1 MMTVSFLSHNFD
13 DDIITDSMSIF
24 CQIDYFVRPS
34 EILYGEARS
43 CSNGNYKLTKDIFD
57 FNLNYMYA

>member
-1 MMTVSFLSHNFD
+1 MKTVSFLSHNFD

-34 EILYGEARS
+34 EILYGEARHVQMAIT
-43 CSNGNYKLTKDIFD
+43 NLQRIFSTSI
-57 FNLNYMYA
+57 